1 MYIYIYTHT
10 CYIYSYAYYILLY
23 SIIFYYILLY
33 YIILYYIILY
43 YIIYTHIYIYILSLY
58 LKTTILS
65 PCPGGSSVELLGQLP
80 SCTASPCTEGL
91 PLPSDR
97 ATNNCSELFFQD
109 GGWGVGYGLGM
120 GMGWGWVNVKRC
132 KEIIILFCFVLGFV
146 NKRSYL

>member
-1 MYIYIYTHT
+1 M
-10 CYIYSYAYYILLY
+10 
-23 SIIFYYILLY
+23 
-33 YIILYYIILY
+33 
-43 YIIYTHIYIYILSLY
+43 
-58 LKTTILS
+58 
-65 PCPGGSSVELLGQLP
+65 ELLGQLP

-132 KEIIILFCFVLGFV
+132 KEIIILFCFVLGLV